1 MLISFYLSTTFNLIF
16 GILNFRYLAYG
27 SSYNFNSIINSYLE
41 IPIKMTKLKTDYD
54 ISIDY
59 YAGIV

>member
-1 MLISFYLSTTFNLIF
+1 MEDCI
-16 GILNFRYLAYG
+16 
-27 SSYNFNSIINSYLE
+27 NSIINSYLE